1 ADYQVKKD
9 TSTEPAVTRS
19 RWNPT
24 SQQLQVLEGIYRR
37 GIRTPSAE
45 QIQQIAAKLCRFGKI
60 EEKNVFYWFQNHKAR
75 ERQKKRR
82 HLESL
87 SRARIHGVQTL
98 EAKHTGFSKRDL
110 GIDHAKKL
118 ATPSN
123 CSTLSEDSVAVHQRE
138 LHQTTAENQ
147 ETWPLD
153 LYSFM
158 PPNKIFTTKD
168 NSKPYG
174 ALKLSM
180 SLLPSKNDDLINILD
195 NEGKENLTLELF
207 PIWRN
212 DQTLDVTAKEDIDV
226 SSLKNIITRNEFF
239 EFLPPK
245 N

>member
-1 ADYQVKKD
+1 MHSILSVGASFTCKK
-9 TSTEPAVTRS
+9 SEF
-19 RWNPT
+19 
-24 SQQLQVLEGIYRR
+24 LGC
-37 GIRTPSAE
+37 SAK
-45 QIQQIAAKLCRFGKI
+45 ITHLLFIAI
-60 EEKNVFYWFQNHKAR
+60 FQ
-75 ERQKKRR
+75 
-82 HLESL
+82 
-87 SRARIHGVQTL
+87 
-98 EAKHTGFSKRDL
+98 
-110 GIDHAKKL
+110 
-118 ATPSN
+118 
-123 CSTLSEDSVAVHQRE
+123 DSVAVHQRE

-245 N
+245 NW